1 MASTVARY
9 ARHSQ
14 SYRRKSKVSELN
26 QTQVNSIESN
36 SIEPNLWIK
45 SIRFHTATLQDCL
58 DCFHGLFFSPNEAGD
73 YEERYF
79 RLEGIEMRHGYIY
92 TSICL
97 LSVIEYKLA
106 NQVFRCWADGGFE
119 IFKTVRNRFFLV
131 SLSQRLFVHTALMC
145 LCSQI
150 NIRSTPRE
158 KTHWKGR
165 LPAPLKFTSIGF
177 DWLHWAHG
185 IDLNKWHR
193 LIASPTLHQG
203 VWILT
208 NWHQPLHQLLKRFKR
223 LFRCRHS
230 PR

>member
-58 DCFHGLFFSPNEAGD
+58 DCCHGLFFSPNEAGD

-92 TSICL
+92 TSVYYQSLNTNWPIRY
-97 LSVIEYKLA
+97 SVAGLTEGLKFSKQSA
-106 NQVFRCWADGGFE
+106 TGF
-119 IFKTVRNRFFLV
+119 FW

-145 LCSQI
+145 LCLQI
-150 NIRSTPRE
+150 NIRLTPRE
-158 KTHWKGR
+158 KTH
-165 LPAPLKFTSIGF
+165 
-177 DWLHWAHG
+177 
-185 IDLNKWHR
+185 
-193 LIASPTLHQG
+193 
-203 VWILT
+203 
-208 NWHQPLHQLLKRFKR
+208 
-223 LFRCRHS
+223 
-230 PR
+230 